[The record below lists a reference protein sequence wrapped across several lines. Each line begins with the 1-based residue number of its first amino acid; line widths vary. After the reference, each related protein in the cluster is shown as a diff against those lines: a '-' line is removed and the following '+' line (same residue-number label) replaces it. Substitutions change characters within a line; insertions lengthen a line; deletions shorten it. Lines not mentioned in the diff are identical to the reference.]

1 MDRTEVAV
9 WWGCGGNERLIARE
23 GRKMKRLAL
32 LWRIV
37 KGDARVLWY
46 ALRQPGRPVWLL
58 PATVLLG
65 LYALD
70 PFNIALPLA
79 GVIDDGIIV
88 PLVLHL
94 LVKCLPMEMRRA
106 GRFEGARG

>member
-1 MDRTEVAV
+1 
-9 WWGCGGNERLIARE
+9 
-23 GRKMKRLAL
+23 MKRLAL

-70 PFNIALPLA
+70 PLNIALPVA

-106 GRFEGARG
+106 GRFESARG

>member
-1 MDRTEVAV
+1 
-9 WWGCGGNERLIARE
+9 
-23 GRKMKRLAL
+23 MKRLAL

-46 ALRQPGRPVWLL
+46 ALRQPGRPVWLM
-58 PATVLLG
+58 PATVLLA

-70 PFNIALPLA
+70 PFNVALPVA

-94 LVKCLPMEMRRA
+94 LVRFLPMELRRE
-106 GRFEGARG
+106 GRAARA